1 MLIRSI
7 RHKGLKRLVEEDN
20 PRGIRPELVN
30 RVRNILT
37 VLILADSISDFI
49 NTAPS
54 GWRVHRLSGDRRD
67 TWSISITGNWRIT
80 FREVEGGLV
89 SLDMEDYH

>member
-1 MLIRSI
+1 MFIRSI
-7 RHKGLKRLVEEDN
+7 RHKGLKRLVEEGN

-54 GWRVHRLSGDRRD
+54 GWRVPSAVRRPQRYVEHL
-67 TWSISITGNWRIT
+67 NN
-80 FREVEGGLV
+80 RELA
-89 SLDMEDYH
+89 DHF